1 MRLRAVALLI
11 VLCIYSV
18 RGISFHITPDER
30 KCIREEVHKDVL
42 VVGEYKLSE
51 VPDQRT
57 DLLVSYD
64 TSWFIH
70 KYWKGSCIFQHACHV
85 VYSSLILIGAHFLHM
100 HDIVHVRGLG
110 HSTLY
115 MQFDLLYT
123 FTWLKCERNLGLE
136 FIPAW
141 TTIN

>member
-70 KYWKGSCIFQHACHV
+70 KY
-85 VYSSLILIGAHFLHM
+85 
-100 HDIVHVRGLG
+100 
-110 HSTLY
+110 
-115 MQFDLLYT
+115 
-123 FTWLKCERNLGLE
+123 
-136 FIPAW
+136 
-141 TTIN
+141 

>member
-1 MRLRAVALLI
+1 MRLGAVAFLA

-57 DLLVSYD
+57 DLLVSD
-64 TSWFIH
+64 NTGWFM
-70 KYWKGSCIFQHACHV
+70 
-85 VYSSLILIGAHFLHM
+85 ILKLN
-100 HDIVHVRGLG
+100 
-110 HSTLY
+110 
-115 MQFDLLYT
+115 
-123 FTWLKCERNLGLE
+123 NL
-136 FIPAW
+136 
-141 TTIN
+141 